1 MGQLTEKHS
10 LIQQMSSSMEI
21 ERIQWKRDMTHAS
34 KTRSHMHPPSNKKK
48 KIFPETLKNQLTIS
62 IELKDDHHW
71 EVFQILLTIFGYTE
85 LIPNP
90 YGTLRNTPLLKELNW
105 YGVTSSTSFSHHQET
120 TIKLIEITKILHF
133 PN

>member
-1 MGQLTEKHS
+1 MKTRHDTCLQDKVP
-10 LIQQMSSSMEI
+10 
-21 ERIQWKRDMTHAS
+21 HAS
-34 KTRSHMHPPSNKKK
+34 SIEQKE

-90 YGTLRNTPLLKELNW
+90 YGTLRNTPLLKELN
-105 YGVTSSTSFSHHQET
+105 
-120 TIKLIEITKILHF
+120 
-133 PN
+133 